1 MFSCA
6 ASVRCVSSTFSV
18 FSEWPAPFGSPATS
32 NLHYHYRQTETG
44 GEDEGMDDCSDN
56 TGYCQKK
63 KTTDVFFNS
72 GCARKASNAT
82 LLCRVLSFPVK
93 SLLTPPPNSD
103 VDERGRPAAA
113 GRSAQPVSPSARRG
127 GGCVFS
133 VAKASR
139 MRAVQHGGHEQKWT
153 TGHRQHP
160 AGTDTVCR

>member
-63 KTTDVFFNS
+63 KPQMSSLTAVVPGKHPMQHSFV
-72 GCARKASNAT
+72 A
-82 LLCRVLSFPVK
+82 SFP
-93 SLLTPPPNSD
+93 SLSNL
-103 VDERGRPAAA
+103 
-113 GRSAQPVSPSARRG
+113 
-127 GGCVFS
+127 C
-133 VAKASR
+133 
-139 MRAVQHGGHEQKWT
+139 
-153 TGHRQHP
+153 
-160 AGTDTVCR
+160 